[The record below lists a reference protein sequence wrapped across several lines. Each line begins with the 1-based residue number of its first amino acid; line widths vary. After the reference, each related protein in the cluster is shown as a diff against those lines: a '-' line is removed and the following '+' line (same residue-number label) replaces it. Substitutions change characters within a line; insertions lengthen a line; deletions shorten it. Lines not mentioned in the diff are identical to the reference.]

1 MDVRE
6 KIIAF
11 IKIRGP
17 VLPVQ
22 VSKEIKL
29 DILMSSAYL
38 SELVS
43 NKKLKI
49 SYLKI
54 GGSPLY
60 YAQGQEAKLQNFTSN
75 LHEKEKR
82 IYELLSQKK
91 ILRDNELEPLSRAT
105 IRQIKDFAV
114 PLQVNYQ
121 GNVEVFW
128 KWHLLPTEEAE
139 KEIKLIL
146 KGPEV
151 AEEKPA
157 VSQEKEEIK
166 EIKKE
171 PIEKE
176 EKKEIT
182 EKKKEKIK
190 KPQLQKP
197 SNFIN
202 QVTDYFNKNKIEIIE
217 KNELRK
223 NSEIDFIIKVPS
235 SVGDL
240 TYFCKAKNKKKIN
253 DGDLSSTFIQSQSK
267 KLPVL
272 FMTTGELTKKA
283 KEMLEKEFKGMQIKK
298 IE

>member
-114 PLQVNYQ
+114 PL
-121 GNVEVFW
+121 
-128 KWHLLPTEEAE
+128 
-139 KEIKLIL
+139 
-146 KGPEV
+146 
-151 AEEKPA
+151 
-157 VSQEKEEIK
+157 
-166 EIKKE
+166 
-171 PIEKE
+171 
-176 EKKEIT
+176 
-182 EKKKEKIK
+182 
-190 KPQLQKP
+190 
-197 SNFIN
+197 
-202 QVTDYFNKNKIEIIE
+202 
-217 KNELRK
+217 
-223 NSEIDFIIKVPS
+223 
-235 SVGDL
+235 
-240 TYFCKAKNKKKIN
+240 
-253 DGDLSSTFIQSQSK
+253 
-267 KLPVL
+267 
-272 FMTTGELTKKA
+272 
-283 KEMLEKEFKGMQIKK
+283 
-298 IE
+298 